1 HYLDRERYAVF
12 ALAQD
17 MLSWLALIDIGI
29 SGALSVS
36 LARLSGRPEPGRMVE
51 LVSTAF
57 WTQQLVAIVAVA
69 AGLIGALAFPTL
81 MGIPASMRSE
91 SVALVVVLVAAA
103 GVFMATRSFSA
114 VLI

>member
-1 HYLDRERYAVF
+1 MAISPNESGVRQPASRTRMYVAAVGTGVVAQFVTIAVGLWLTPLTLHYLDRERYAVF

-51 LVSTAF
+51 LV
-57 WTQQLVAIVAVA
+57 
-69 AGLIGALAFPTL
+69 
-81 MGIPASMRSE
+81 
-91 SVALVVVLVAAA
+91 
-103 GVFMATRSFSA
+103 
-114 VLI
+114 